1 MNRTDKS
8 TSVGLTLSAYIA
20 LYLITSFALSAFSGA
35 VYNVISL
42 FFKVIRFGL
51 PVLIYHKLTG
61 YVPNTKSRISLNGRG
76 VIEFVFAF
84 SFTAIAVNVVGLLTE
99 KMLSL
104 FGLKMSQNAFSGDV
118 GAFIFMFLSSVL
130 LAAVAEEML
139 FRGVVM
145 DALEGFS
152 LKVRVLLS
160 AILFSLMH
168 CSFLQMPYA
177 FAAGVVIS
185 LFFVRTGSLIYAA
198 ALHFASNL
206 LTYVFAL
213 LRVVAD
219 EKTVNAVTNVVFLI
233 LVLLAVTGTIYF
245 ILRARN
251 NEKTVRESQLKLKNF
266 FTSGTVI
273 YIVFTML
280 IALINI
286 F

>member
-8 TSVGLTLSAYIA
+8 TSVGITLSAYIV

-35 VYNVISL
+35 VYNVLSL
-42 FFKVIRFGL
+42 IFKVIRFGA

-61 YVPNTKSRISLNGRG
+61 YVPNTKSSGRFNGRS

-84 SFTAIAVNVVGLLTE
+84 SFTATAVNVVGLLTE
-99 KMLSL
+99 KTLSL
-104 FGLKMSQNAFSGDV
+104 FGIKMSQNAFSGDA
-118 GAFIFMFLSSVL
+118 GEFIFMFLSSVL

-145 DALEGFS
+145 DALEGFN
-152 LKVRVLLS
+152 LNARVLLS
-160 AILFSLMH
+160 AVLFSLMH
-168 CSFLQMPYA
+168 CSFVQMPYA
-177 FAAGVVIS
+177 FAAGAVIS
-185 LFFVRTGSLIYAA
+185 VFFVKTGSIIYAV

-213 LRVVAD
+213 LRAVAT
-219 EKTVNAVTNVVFLI
+219 EKTVSAVTNAVFLI
-233 LVLLAVTGTIYF
+233 LVSLTVTGAVYF

-251 NEKTVRESQLKLKNF
+251 NEKTERESQLKLKNF

-273 YIVFTML
+273 YIVFTLL